1 MEKVYLLTAQQLS
14 QDRRQGSEEREA
26 TVLEFPPGWHRQHVD
41 LQSGFRMQ
49 LKKDLAGGA
58 SLLRGQVWV
67 AATVLLVGADAD
79 AAAVLSLPGVAAGCS
94 PVRTQATRRRT
105 WIRDRDRR
113 K

>member
-14 QDRRQGSEEREA
+14 QGS
-26 TVLEFPPGWHRQHVD
+26 PPGWHRRHVD
-41 LQSGFRMQ
+41 LQSGLRMQ
-49 LKKDLAGGA
+49 LKKDLAVGA

-79 AAAVLSLPGVAAGCS
+79 AVLSLPGVAAGCS

-105 WIRDRDRR
+105 WIRDRDRQ

>member
-26 TVLEFPPGWHRQHVD
+26 TVLEYPPGWHRQHVD

-67 AATVLLVGADAD
+67 AVTVLLVGAD
-79 AAAVLSLPGVAAGCS
+79 AVLSLPGVAAGCS

-105 WIRDRDRR
+105 WIRDRDRQ

>member
-1 MEKVYLLTAQQLS
+1 MEKVYLLAAQQQQS
-14 QDRRQGSEEREA
+14 QQGSEMPEREA
-26 TVLEFPPGWHRQHVD
+26 TVLEYPPGWHRQHVD

-67 AATVLLVGADAD
+67 AVTVLLVGSDAD
-79 AAAVLSLPGVAAGCS
+79 AALTLPGVAADCS